1 METDFRE
8 GDEVMD
14 SEGRIFVVNRI
25 DLNDMITLTS
35 LDGKVKILTGLL
47 SLRKGYMKKR
57 K

>member
-14 SEGRIFVVNRI
+14 SEGRIFIINRI
-25 DLNDMITLTS
+25 DLHDMITLTS
-35 LDGKVKILTGLL
+35 LDGKLKMLTDLI
-47 SLRKGYMKKR
+47 SLQRGYMKRR